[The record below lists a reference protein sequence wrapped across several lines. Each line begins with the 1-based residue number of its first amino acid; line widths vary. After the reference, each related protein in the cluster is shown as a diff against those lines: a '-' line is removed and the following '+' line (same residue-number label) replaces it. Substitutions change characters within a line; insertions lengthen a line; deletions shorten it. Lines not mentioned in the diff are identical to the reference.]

1 MSNKIILI
9 VGESG
14 SGKDTLVNA
23 VCKKYGYTKVKS
35 YTTRPQRK
43 DFKDKQSHI
52 FVTDE
57 EFDNLK
63 NLVAYTEFNGF
74 KYCATAEQV
83 EQADFYIIDCEGIK
97 YFKEHYKGNKEIVAV
112 HISCPEVDRFLR
124 MKGRES
130 IEKALERIKWD
141 KHAFKEV
148 SKLTN
153 ITIDNPNTADR
164 KNEAGVE
171 MLHNIVEG
179 EVLLNESD

>member
-83 EQADFYIIDCEGIK
+83 EQADFYIIDCEGVR
-97 YFKEHYKGNKEIVAV
+97 YFKEHYKGNKEIITV
-112 HISCPEVDRFLR
+112 HIRVPKVDRFLR
-124 MKGRES
+124 MRKRDGTM
-130 IEKALERIKWD
+130 KAMERIKHD
-141 KHAFKEV
+141 NVAFTDV
-148 SKLTN
+148 DDICD
-153 ITIDNPNTADR
+153 ITIDNTDSDISVAVEKLR
-164 KNEAGVE
+164 K
-171 MLHNIVEG
+171 IVEG
-179 EVLLNESD
+179 DFSE